1 MQKKIT
7 AQTVIE
13 YVYIKP
19 EDMFS
24 EFYNWRGCLNS
35 SAYHMNVLSLIKS
48 MIFCAAVRYTDI
60 MRDPAQDL
68 L

>member
-19 EDMFS
+19 GDIFS
-24 EFYNWRGCLNS
+24 DFFNRRSCLNS
-35 SAYHMNVLSLIKS
+35 SDYHMNVLSSIK
-48 MIFCAAVRYTDI
+48 TDDI
-60 MRDPAQDL
+60 LRGGAIY
-68 L
+68 

>member
-19 EDMFS
+19 EDIFS
-24 EFYNWRGCLNS
+24 DFFNRRSCLNS
-35 SAYHMNVLSLIKS
+35 SAYHMNVLSLIK
-48 MIFCAAVRYTDI
+48 TDDI
-60 MRDPAQDL
+60 LRGGAIY
-68 L
+68 